1 MSIKKRNK
9 GWKEEEGEE
18 CDSWSFLD
26 CNIRNRLF
34 AFLFIVQIP
43 RSHSG
48 CSDTWRRFVTF
59 APSLRWKVRLRA
71 GEACLSESRRE
82 RPICKRSSWD
92 KLVKEKGCL
101 SSTDLCRKIHS
112 HKTVGKVVPF
122 VRWKFLKP
130 HWRYDL
136 CFGDV
141 EYFGVGCRG
150 LTASLYEDD
159 N

>member
-18 CDSWSFLD
+18 CDSWSYFLFFLD
-26 CNIRNRLF
+26 CHYIRNQLF
-34 AFLFIVQIP
+34 AFLFIVQMS

-59 APSLRWKVRLRA
+59 AQTSLRWKVRLHA
-71 GEACLSESRRE
+71 GEACLSVSRRE
-82 RPICKRSSWD
+82 RHICKRSSWD
-92 KLVKEKGCL
+92 KLVKEEGCL
-101 SSTDLCRKIHS
+101 SSTDLWRKIHS

-141 EYFGVGCRG
+141 E
-150 LTASLYEDD
+150 
-159 N
+159 